1 VVAWAPMMTT
11 PQVEDDVLEGYRVQG
26 DAIAYDPQLGDRHTV
41 QPIWRATRSI
51 VGRLLELGRVPLM
64 QRPKP
69 PAPRARSSTTN
80 ARAKT
85 TCNQPM
91 HNNQWALSVG
101 RIL

>member
-1 VVAWAPMMTT
+1 MNVVAWAPMMTT

-26 DAIAYDPQLGDRHTV
+26 DAIAYDPQLG
-41 QPIWRATRSI
+41 ARSI
-51 VGRLLELGRVPLM
+51 VGRLLELGRAPLM

-69 PAPRARSSTTN
+69 PATRARWSTTN

-91 HNNQWALSVG
+91 HNNQWALSATSAP
-101 RIL
+101 II